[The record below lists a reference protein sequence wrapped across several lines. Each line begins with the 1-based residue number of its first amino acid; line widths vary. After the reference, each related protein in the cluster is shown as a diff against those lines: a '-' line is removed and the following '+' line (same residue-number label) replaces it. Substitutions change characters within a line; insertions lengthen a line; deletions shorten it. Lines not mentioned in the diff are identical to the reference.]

1 MEKDN
6 PADPGVAAVREGH
19 EYIDNVAR
27 HEIGDVGHRFSNYL
41 VGEGL
46 LTRSERGPIS
56 DVDWPELLRR
66 WSQDARYLDTSTTR
80 GFLEPRGLD
89 SLVEKLGKQTPTQ
102 RYAVSNSLATQTYAS
117 YAEARLGRLYTD
129 DPPRLASDL
138 GLRPVEAGA
147 NVILAAP
154 RSPVVFRA
162 HLNLASRSEP
172 SPRSR

>member
-1 MEKDN
+1 
-6 PADPGVAAVREGH
+6 
-19 EYIDNVAR
+19 
-27 HEIGDVGHRFSNYL
+27 
-41 VGEGL
+41 
-46 LTRSERGPIS
+46 
-56 DVDWPELLRR
+56 LLRR